1 MSAPVERIPFGT
13 LNLLGLLFVAFK
25 LLGVISWPWLWVLA
39 PFWFT
44 FALAAVLFI
53 VAGIALAV
61 AAVTDRISK

>member
-1 MSAPVERIPFGT
+1 MSAPVERIPLGT

-44 FALAAVLFI
+44 FALAAAMLIF
-53 VAGIALAV
+53 AGIIM
-61 AAVTDRISK
+61 AAGAISKAIDK